1 MEQLHHARLA
11 VCSFVGAAGGII
23 ANLFGGWSSDL
34 TTLVIFMAVDFLT
47 GLLTA
52 ALSRSRKTAGG
63 GLSSAVGWQGLM
75 RKIMTLML
83 VMAAYRLDLI
93 LGTGCIRTSAVIGFI
108 ANESISILENAG
120 LIGVP
125 LPGVFKQAIE
135 LLKGKGDK
143 GTGSSR

>member
-23 ANLFGGWSSDL
+23 ANLFGG
-34 TTLVIFMAVDFLT
+34 
-47 GLLTA
+47 
-52 ALSRSRKTAGG
+52 
-63 GLSSAVGWQGLM
+63 LSSAVGWQGLM
-75 RKIMTLML
+75 RKIMTLVL

-93 LGTGCIRTSAVIGFI
+93 LGIDCIKTSAVIGFI